1 MALKTCMVVHFCVKF
16 KEYDLLYSNIK
27 NIDKDFT
34 NFMSTGRF
42 ENTDTENIE
51 VFHEDFNIQENINEQ
66 FYEGFGLQVK

>member
-1 MALKTCMVVHFCVKF
+1 MVVHFCVKF